1 MHEQIFV
8 LSKAGQRCPK
18 ETRGMIYDHT
28 PVQVPLTRFY
38 QRMIAEG
45 SLVRV
50 DAPAGKA
57 IDASS
62 GGSLEVPVNVSEKR
76 LKKGEAANDRK

>member
-1 MHEQIFV
+1 MLEQILV
-8 LSKAGQRCPK
+8 KSKAGQRCPK

-28 PVQVPLTRFY
+28 PIPVPLTRFY

-50 DAPAGKA
+50 ETPVSSQPEELLPAP
-57 IDASS
+57 
-62 GGSLEVPVNVSEKR
+62 PVTASEKR
-76 LKKGEAANDRK
+76 TKKVEA